1 MNNFHLILKALL
13 FTLMNIAFRRWTSE
27 DSVTNNN
34 NEKGEIPSFAQT
46 EIMKC
51 QLINKPSKTDKLK
64 DIFNFF
70 SDQQCKDITSNSETT
85 LVERTPPSSLSS
97 SSQAS
102 VSLGKKIHEN
112 TFPELLH
119 FEASLISNSSKIIF
133 KERKSQQWSVN

>member
-70 SDQQCKDITSNSETT
+70 SD
-85 LVERTPPSSLSS
+85 
-97 SSQAS
+97 
-102 VSLGKKIHEN
+102 
-112 TFPELLH
+112 
-119 FEASLISNSSKIIF
+119 
-133 KERKSQQWSVN
+133 